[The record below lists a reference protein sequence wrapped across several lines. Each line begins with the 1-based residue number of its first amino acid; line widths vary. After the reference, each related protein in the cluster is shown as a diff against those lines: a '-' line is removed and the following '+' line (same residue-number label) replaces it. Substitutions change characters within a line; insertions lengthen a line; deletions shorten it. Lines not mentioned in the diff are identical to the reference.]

1 MWYFFAQIGR
11 NPSES
16 MGNFLRLIHMN
27 VKFSIFS
34 DYRGQ

>member
-1 MWYFFAQIGR
+1 MWYFFAIGR

-27 VKFSIFS
+27 VKFSVFS
-34 DYRGQ
+34 DYCGQ